1 MPRLPL
7 SVYHLGRFVLIIALL
22 GSLYLGGTFIAEAV
36 EQYIQTWSAQKSL
49 TALLGLTLLYAIL
62 LSIPFVPGVEL
73 GWAILMVLGVKGLVL
88 VYPATVLGLCLSF
101 FIGRWIPPL
110 ALERFLHWLH
120 WYRIEQLLGK
130 MRPLDS
136 QNRLAMLLANT
147 PRNMIPLLLR
157 HRYLTLALAFNLPG
171 NSLIGGGG
179 GIALLA
185 GVSRLFTPLAFVAL
199 VCFAITPIPLILLLL
214 DWF

>member
-7 SVYHLGRFVLIIALL
+7 SLRQLGRFLLIIGLL
-22 GSLYLGGTFIAEAV
+22 SGLYFGGTFITEIIAEYF
-36 EQYIQTWSAQKSL
+36 QHWSTQKGL
-49 TALLGLTLLYAIL
+49 TMLFGLTLLYAIL

-120 WYRIEQLLGK
+120 WYRIEHLLGK
-130 MRPLDS
+130 MRPLNS

-147 PRNMIPLLLR
+147 PRKVIPLLLR
-157 HRYLTLALAFNLPG
+157 HRYLALALAFNLPG
-171 NSLIGGGG
+171 NSVIGGGG

-185 GVSRLFTPLAFVAL
+185 GMSRLFTPLAFVAL
-199 VCFAITPIPLILLLL
+199 VCLAITPIPLILLLL
-214 DWF
+214 AWV